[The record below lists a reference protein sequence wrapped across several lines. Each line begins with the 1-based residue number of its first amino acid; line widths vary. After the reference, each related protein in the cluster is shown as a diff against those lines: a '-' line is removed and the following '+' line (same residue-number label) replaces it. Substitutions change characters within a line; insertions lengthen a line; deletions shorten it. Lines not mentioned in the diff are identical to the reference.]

1 MEGKE
6 EQKERMAE
14 SELLLREDCD
24 QEIPTETFSLCCFF
38 VKLYIF
44 LNKVLVYSMKPFSNR
59 LMTSCFVPWH
69 DFTQPLHKVQGPCV
83 YLERLYKAFLF
94 FF

>member
-38 VKLYIF
+38 LKLY
-44 LNKVLVYSMKPFSNR
+44 
-59 LMTSCFVPWH
+59 
-69 DFTQPLHKVQGPCV
+69 
-83 YLERLYKAFLF
+83 F
-94 FF
+94 F

>member
-14 SELLLREDCD
+14 SELLLREDCV

-38 VKLYIF
+38 VKLLLFF

-59 LMTSCFVPWH
+59 LMTSCFVFICP
-69 DFTQPLHKVQGPCV
+69 V
-83 YLERLYKAFLF
+83 YAKCAMA
-94 FF
+94 

>member
-24 QEIPTETFSLCCFF
+24 QETDRNIFF
-38 VKLYIF
+38 VLFLLEIIFF
-44 LNKVLVYSMKPFSNR
+44 LNKVLVYSMTPFSNR
-59 LMTSCFVPWH
+59 LMTSCFVFICP
-69 DFTQPLHKVQGPCV
+69 FYAKC
-83 YLERLYKAFLF
+83 AMA
-94 FF
+94 